1 MEIAKRGD
9 LISWELW
16 GKVHSEKVA
25 CVDFN
30 EKCYCVYVKYAG
42 LQDKIPFELAEI
54 VIDNV
59 N

>member
-1 MEIAKRGD
+1 MEIAKQGQ
-9 LISWELW
+9 LISWEYN
-16 GKVHSEKVA
+16 GEKHTEPVA

-30 EKCYCVYVKYAG
+30 DKCYCVYVKYAG